1 MAEAATKIDVKTAEK
16 GGIPARTPSQEQ
28 FWQPLTTLRGEI
40 DRLFDEFS
48 RGWSVF
54 PFGSRSFDWEPLWRR
69 GAMFGP
75 AVPAVDIAEKA
86 QAYQITAEL
95 PGLDEK
101 EIEVT
106 VSDDGVRIKGEKK
119 EEKEEKKKDYYLSER
134 RYGSFERSFRLPEG
148 VDKDKIEASF
158 SKGVLT
164 IVLPKSAE
172 AQKKETKIAVKAA

>member
-1 MAEAATKIDVKTAEK
+1 MAEAATKIDVKTTEK
-16 GGIPARTPSQEQ
+16 GGVPARTPSQEQ

-119 EEKEEKKKDYYLSER
+119 EEKEEKTKSFYRVER
-134 RYGSFERSFRLPEG
+134 SYGRFERSVQLPMMVKG
-148 VDKDKIEASF
+148 DKVEAAF
-158 SKGVLT
+158 KNGVLT
-164 IVLPKSAE
+164 VSLPKAE
-172 AQKKETKIAVKAA
+172 EAKAKSVKIKIE